1 MGSVTPAIK
10 EVTAAVIRTGLI
22 SHGSRASGLVHGQAG
37 TDQTKHLGDATS
49 VPDDG
54 LAQHGNGRI
63 RDLSVVDVA
72 GTLQHLTAHGGS
84 AAQRGVQ
91 ERGVD
96 QVVQTGWGSADAPA
110 CRR

>member
-1 MGSVTPAIK
+1 MDHKQDGSHEQEA
-10 EVTAAVIRTGLI
+10 ELDGLGNAGNK
-22 SHGSRASGLVHGQAG
+22 GSDGGGDQNGLDLLTVLGASGLVHGQAG

-63 RDLSVVDVA
+63 SDLSVVDVP
-72 GTLQHLTAHGGS
+72 GTLQHLAAHGGS

-91 ERGVD
+91 EGV
-96 QVVQTGWGSADAPA
+96 
-110 CRR
+110 